1 MNEIN
6 VEVKKILENYFNYSE
21 FTMYMIN
28 KKRTI
33 VSEKTI
39 KNILENSNRKI
50 MASTIKKITKFPNLK
65 TEDLKKL
72 NEILKKFKK
81 EKDYKKNV
89 YTQKIEINE
98 ELVLKIFDDV
108 IFKKY
113 LENFDFNKAQSYFET
128 RKINSINSAV
138 GSRTLLGKKIWELND
153 VIFEKLGDIKMLLD
167 VTPKDDK
174 IQMKKGLLSV
184 AKNLKAIA
192 NELEE
197 NAVPP
202 EKSETDII
210 INFEED

>member
-6 VEVKKILENYFNYSE
+6 VEVKKILENYFNYSK
-21 FTMYMIN
+21 FTMYTIN

-50 MASTIKKITKFPNLK
+50 MASTIKKITKFPDLK
-65 TEDLKKL
+65 IEDLKKL
-72 NEILKKFKK
+72 NELLKKSK
-81 EKDYKKNV
+81 KDYKKKV
-89 YTQKIEINE
+89 CTQKIEINE